1 MQIINKFYKLL
12 NVYIYFIL
20 FSLLIVFFSTT
31 YSNANAFK
39 VSDIE
44 ISSPFELNFEKNHV
58 IDKGFQTSFSE
69 LISMITTSGDKKKI
83 KNVSIKELKGMID
96 SFTIS
101 DEKFINNEYFA
112 NLETTFNKKK
122 ILKFLENKNIF
133 PSIPQRNKVL
143 LFPILVETKDNSI
156 YLFNNNIFY
165 DKWNESKN
173 SYDLLNYLLPSE
185 DIEDLIELQKT
196 SNDMET
202 YDFSK
207 LINKYDIKD
216 NIILII
222 YKEGNSIRTLSKI
235 NLNNDFKIQNKN
247 YPKIN
252 IENNDGFSN
261 IVKSLKQVY
270 EDQWKKNNEINTSI
284 KLPIT
289 ISVNSKKTK
298 KIIELE
304 QVLDSMDLIS
314 EFNILNFNSESI
326 QYKITY
332 NGTPDIFLND
342 MRKNDF
348 KFEMKNNI
356 WILK

>member
-39 VSDIE
+39 VSDIK
-44 ISSPFELNFEKNHV
+44 ISSPFELNFEKNSV
-58 IDKGFQTSFSE
+58 IDKGFQTSFSD
-69 LISMITTSGDKKKI
+69 LLSMITTSGDRKKI
-83 KNVSIKELKGMID
+83 RNVSNKELKGMID

-122 ILKFLENKNIF
+122 ILKFLVNENIF

-143 LFPILVETKDNSI
+143 LFPILVETKDNNI

-165 DKWNESKN
+165 DKWNEQKN

-196 SNDMET
+196 SKDIEN

-216 NIILII
+216 SIILII
-222 YKEGNSIRTLSKI
+222 YKEGSSIRTLSKI
-235 NLNNDFKIQNKN
+235 NLNNTLKIQNKI
-247 YPKIN
+247 YPKIDIMN
-252 IENNDGFSN
+252 EDDFSN
-261 IVKSLKQVY
+261 IVKSLKQLY
-270 EDQWKKNNEINTSI
+270 ENQWKKNNEINTSI

-289 ISVNSKKTK
+289 ISINSKKTK

-304 QVLDSMDLIS
+304 RVLDDMELVSD
-314 EFNILNFNSESI
+314 FNILNFNSESI
-326 QYKITY
+326 LYKIIY
-332 NGTPDIFLND
+332 NGTPNIFLND
-342 MRKNDF
+342 IRKKNI
-348 KFEMKNNI
+348 ELEVKNNVWTI
-356 WILK
+356 K

>member
-44 ISSPFELNFEKNHV
+44 ISSPFELNFEKNSV
-58 IDKGFQTSFSE
+58 IDKGFQTSFSD
-69 LISMITTSGDKKKI
+69 LISMITTSGDRKKI

-143 LFPILVETKDNSI
+143 LFPIIVDTKDNNI

-165 DKWNESKN
+165 DRWNEQKN
-173 SYDLLNYLLPSE
+173 SYDLLDYLLPSE

-196 SNDMET
+196 SKDIET
-202 YDFSK
+202 YDFSN
-207 LINKYDIKD
+207 LITKYDIED
-216 NIILII
+216 SIILII
-222 YKEGNSIRTLSKI
+222 YKESNSVRTLSKV
-235 NLNNDFKIQNKN
+235 NLNNTLKIQNKN
-247 YPKIN
+247 YPKIDIIN
-252 IENNDGFSN
+252 EDNFSN
-261 IVKSLKQVY
+261 IVKSLKQFY

-289 ISVNSKKTK
+289 ISINSKKNK

-304 QVLDSMDLIS
+304 QALGSIDLVS
-314 EFNILNFNSESI
+314 DFNILNFNSEII

-332 NGTPDIFLND
+332 NGTPNIFLND
-342 MRKNDF
+342 MKKKNLEL
-348 KFEMKNNI
+348 EMKNNM
-356 WILK
+356 WIVK

>member
-39 VSDIE
+39 VSNIE
-44 ISSPFELNFEKNHV
+44 ISSPFELNFEKNNV
-58 IDKGFQTSFSE
+58 IDKGFQTSFSD
-69 LISMITTSGDKKKI
+69 LISMITTSGDRKKI
-83 KNVSIKELKGMID
+83 KIASIKELKGMIN

-133 PSIPQRNKVL
+133 PSIPKRNKIL
-143 LFPILVETKDNSI
+143 LFPIVVETKDNNI

-165 DKWNESKN
+165 DKWNDQKN
-173 SYDLLNYLLPSE
+173 SYDLLDYLLPSE
-185 DIEDLIELQKT
+185 DIEDLIELQRT
-196 SNDMET
+196 SKDIET
-202 YDFSK
+202 YDFSN

-216 NIILII
+216 SIILII
-222 YKEGNSIRTLSKI
+222 YKEGNNIRTLSKI
-235 NLNNDFKIQNKN
+235 NLNNTLKIQNKN
-247 YPKIN
+247 YSKIDIVN
-252 IENNDGFSN
+252 VDDFYNV
-261 IVKSLKQVY
+261 VKSLKQLY

-289 ISVNSKKTK
+289 ISINSKKTK
-298 KIIELE
+298 KIVELE
-304 QVLDSMDLIS
+304 QALDSLDLVS
-314 EFNILNFNSESI
+314 DFNILNFNSENI

-332 NGTPDIFLND
+332 NGTPNIFLND
-342 MRKNDF
+342 MREKNLEL
-348 KFEMKNNI
+348 EMENNI
-356 WILK
+356 WTIK

>member
-31 YSNANAFK
+31 YSSANAFK

-44 ISSPFELNFEKNHV
+44 ISSPFELNFKKNSV
-58 IDKGFQTSFSE
+58 IDKGFQISFSN
-69 LISMITTSGDKKKI
+69 LISMITTSGDRKKI
-83 KNVSIKELKGMID
+83 KNVPIKVIKGMID

-122 ILKFLENKNIF
+122 ILKFLEDKNIF

-143 LFPILVETKDNSI
+143 LFPIIIETKDNSI
-156 YLFNNNIFY
+156 YLFNDNIFY
-165 DKWNESKN
+165 DKWNEQKN
-173 SYDLLNYLLPSE
+173 SYDLLDYLLPSE
-185 DIEDLIELQKT
+185 DIEDLIELQKI
-196 SNDMET
+196 SKNIET
-202 YDFSK
+202 YDFSN
-207 LINKYDIKD
+207 LINKYDITD
-216 NIILII
+216 SIILII
-222 YKEGNSIRTLSKI
+222 NKEGSNLRTLSKI
-235 NLNNDFKIQNKN
+235 NLNKSLKLENKN
-247 YPKIN
+247 YSKVDILN
-252 IENNDGFSN
+252 NNDFSN
-261 IVKSLKQVY
+261 IVKSLKQIY

-289 ISVNSKKTK
+289 ISINSKKTK

-304 QVLDSMDLIS
+304 KTLDSMDLVAG
-314 EFNILNFNSESI
+314 FNIVNFNSESI

-332 NGTPDIFLND
+332 NSTPNIFLNN
-342 MRKNDF
+342 MKKNNLEL
-348 KFEMKNNI
+348 EMKNNI
-356 WILK
+356 WTIK

>member
-44 ISSPFELNFEKNHV
+44 ISSPFELNFEKNSV
-58 IDKGFQTSFSE
+58 IDKGFQISFSD
-69 LISMITTSGDKKKI
+69 LISMITTSSDRKKI
-83 KNVSIKELKGMID
+83 KNISIKEVKGMID

-112 NLETTFNKKK
+112 NLETRFNKKK

-133 PSIPQRNKVL
+133 PSIPQKNKVL
-143 LFPILVETKDNSI
+143 LFPILVETKNNNI

-165 DKWNESKN
+165 DKWNEKKN
-173 SYDLLNYLLPSE
+173 SYDLLDYLLPSE
-185 DIEDLIELQKT
+185 DIEVLMELQKT
-196 SNDMET
+196 SKEIET
-202 YDFSK
+202 HDFSG

-222 YKEGNSIRTLSKI
+222 YKEGSSIRTLSKI
-235 NLNNDFKIQNKN
+235 NLNNTLKIHNKN
-247 YPKIN
+247 YPKKDIIN
-252 IENNDGFSN
+252 VDDFSN
-261 IVKSLKQVY
+261 IVKSLKQLY

-284 KLPIT
+284 KLPII
-289 ISVNSKKTK
+289 ISINSKKTK

-304 QVLDSMDLIS
+304 QVLDSIDLVS

-326 QYKITY
+326 RYKIIY
-332 NGTPDIFLND
+332 NGTPNIFLND
-342 MRKNDF
+342 MKKRNLEL
-348 KFEMKNNI
+348 EMKNNT

>member
-20 FSLLIVFFSTT
+20 FSLLIVIFSTT
-31 YSNANAFK
+31 YSNANVFK
-39 VSDIE
+39 VSNVK
-44 ISSPFELNFEKNHV
+44 ISSPFELNFEKNSV
-58 IDKGFQTSFSE
+58 IDRGFQISFSD
-69 LISMITTSGDKKKI
+69 LLSMITTSGDRKKVR
-83 KNVSIKELKGMID
+83 NVSLKELKGMID

-101 DEKFINNEYFA
+101 DEKFIDNEYFA

-122 ILKFLENKNIF
+122 ILKFLENENIF
-133 PSIPQRNKVL
+133 PSIPQRNKVI
-143 LFPILVETKDNSI
+143 LFPILVETKDNNI

-165 DKWNESKN
+165 DKWNEQKN
-173 SYDLLNYLLPSE
+173 SYDLLDYLLPSE

-196 SNDMET
+196 SKDIEA
-202 YDFSK
+202 YDFSN

-235 NLNNDFKIQNKN
+235 NLNNTLKIQNKN
-247 YPKIN
+247 YFKID
-252 IENNDGFSN
+252 IENEDDFSN
-261 IVKSLKQVY
+261 IVKSLKQYY

-289 ISVNSKKTK
+289 ISIDSKKNK
-298 KIIELE
+298 KIIKLE
-304 QVLDSMDLIS
+304 RALDSMDFIS
-314 EFNILNFNSESI
+314 KVNILSFNSESI

-332 NGTPDIFLND
+332 NGTPNIFLND
-342 MRKNDF
+342 MRKR
-348 KFEMKNNI
+348 KLELELKNNI
-356 WILK
+356 WIIK

>member
-1 MQIINKFYKLL
+1 MQIINKFYKSL

-39 VSDIE
+39 VSDVK
-44 ISSPFELNFEKNHV
+44 ISSPFELNFEKNSV
-58 IDKGFQTSFSE
+58 IDKGFQTSFSD
-69 LISMITTSGDKKKI
+69 LLSMITTSGDRKKI
-83 KNVSIKELKGMID
+83 RNVSIKELKGMID

-122 ILKFLENKNIF
+122 ILKFLANENIF

-143 LFPILVETKDNSI
+143 LFPILIETKDNSI

-165 DKWNESKN
+165 DKWNEQKN

-196 SNDMET
+196 SKDIET
-202 YDFSK
+202 YDFSN

-216 NIILII
+216 SIILII
-222 YKEGNSIRTLSKI
+222 YKEGSSVRTLSKI
-235 NLNNDFKIQNKN
+235 NLNNTLKIQNKN
-247 YPKIN
+247 YPKIDIIN
-252 IENNDGFSN
+252 ENDFSN
-261 IVKSLKQVY
+261 IVKNLKQLY

-289 ISVNSKKTK
+289 ISINSKKTK

-304 QVLDSMDLIS
+304 RALDDLDLVS
-314 EFNILNFNSESI
+314 DFNTLNFNSESI
-326 QYKITY
+326 LYRIIY
-332 NGTPDIFLND
+332 NGTPNIFLND
-342 MRKNDF
+342 MRKKNLEL
-348 KFEMKNNI
+348 EMKNNI
-356 WILK
+356 WTIK

>member
-122 ILKFLENKNIF
+122 VLKFLENKNIF

-235 NLNNDFKIQNKN
+235 NLNNDFKILNKN

-252 IENNDGFSN
+252 IENNDDFFN
-261 IVKSLKQVY
+261 IVRSLKQVY

-289 ISVNSKKTK
+289 ISINSKKTK

-348 KFEMKNNI
+348 EFEMKNNI

>member
-44 ISSPFELNFEKNHV
+44 ISSPFELNFEKNSV
-58 IDKGFQTSFSE
+58 IDKGFQTSFSD
-69 LISMITTSGDKKKI
+69 LISMITTSGDRKKI

-122 ILKFLENKNIF
+122 ILKFLENENIF

-143 LFPILVETKDNSI
+143 LFPILVETKDNNI

-165 DKWNESKN
+165 DRWNEQKN
-173 SYDLLNYLLPSE
+173 SYDLLDYLLPSE
-185 DIEDLIELQKT
+185 DIEDLVELQNKYK
-196 SNDMET
+196 NIET
-202 YDFSK
+202 YDFSN
-207 LINKYDIKD
+207 LINKYDIED
-216 NIILII
+216 SIILII
-222 YKEGNSIRTLSKI
+222 YKESNSVRTLSKV
-235 NLNNDFKIQNKN
+235 NLNNTLKIQNKN
-247 YPKIN
+247 YPKIDIIN
-252 IENNDGFSN
+252 EDNFSN
-261 IVKSLKQVY
+261 IVKSLKQFY

-289 ISVNSKKTK
+289 ISINSKKNK

-304 QVLDSMDLIS
+304 KALNSIDLVS
-314 EFNILNFNSESI
+314 DFNILNFNSEII

-332 NGTPDIFLND
+332 NGTPNIFLND
-342 MRKNDF
+342 MKKKNLEL
-348 KFEMKNNI
+348 EMKNNM
-356 WILK
+356 WIVK

>member
-39 VSDIE
+39 VSDVE
-44 ISSPFELNFEKNHV
+44 ISSPFELNFEKNSV
-58 IDKGFQTSFSE
+58 IDKGFQTSFSD
-69 LISMITTSGDKKKI
+69 LISMITTSGDRKKI
-83 KNVSIKELKGMID
+83 KNVPNKELKGMIN

-143 LFPILVETKDNSI
+143 LFPILIETKNNNI

-165 DKWNESKN
+165 DTWNEQKN
-173 SYDLLNYLLPSE
+173 SYDLLDYLLPSE
-185 DIEDLIELQKT
+185 DIEDLVELQKT
-196 SNDMET
+196 SKDIET
-202 YDFSK
+202 YDFSN

-216 NIILII
+216 SIILII
-222 YKEGNSIRTLSKI
+222 YKEGKSIRTLSKVT
-235 NLNNDFKIQNKN
+235 LNNTLKIQNKN
-247 YPKIN
+247 YSKIN
-252 IENNDGFSN
+252 IVNENDFSN
-261 IVKSLKQVY
+261 IVKSLKQLY

-289 ISVNSKKTK
+289 ISINSKKNK

-304 QVLDSMDLIS
+304 QVLDSMDLVS
-314 EFNILNFNSESI
+314 DFSVLNFNSESI
-326 QYKITY
+326 QYKIIY
-332 NGTPDIFLND
+332 NGTPNIFLSD
-342 MRKNDF
+342 MREKNLELEIKDN
-348 KFEMKNNI
+348 M
-356 WILK
+356 WTLK

>member
-12 NVYIYFIL
+12 NVYIYFIS

-31 YSNANAFK
+31 YSNANAFR
-39 VSDIE
+39 VSKIE
-44 ISSPFELNFEKNHV
+44 ISSPFELNFEKNNV
-58 IDKGFQTSFSE
+58 IDKGFQTSFSN
-69 LISMITTSGDKKKI
+69 LISMITTSGDRKKI
-83 KNVSIKELKGMID
+83 KNVSIKEIKGMID

-143 LFPILVETKDNSI
+143 LFPILIETKNNNI

-165 DKWNESKN
+165 DKWNEQKN
-173 SYDLLNYLLPSE
+173 SYDLLDYLLPSE
-185 DIEDLIELQKT
+185 DIEDLIELQKI
-196 SNDMET
+196 SKDIET
-202 YDFSK
+202 YDFSN

-222 YKEGNSIRTLSKI
+222 YKESNRIRTLSKI
-235 NLNNDFKIQNKN
+235 NLNNNLKIQNKN
-247 YPKIN
+247 YPKLDILN
-252 IENNDGFSN
+252 NNDFSN
-261 IVKSLKQVY
+261 IVENLKQLY

-289 ISVNSKKTK
+289 ISINSKKTK

-304 QVLDSMDLIS
+304 QVLYSLDLVS
-314 EFNILNFNSESI
+314 DFSILNFNSEII

-332 NGTPDIFLND
+332 NGTPNIFLND
-342 MRKNDF
+342 MREKNL
-348 KFEMKNNI
+348 ELELKNNM

>member
-44 ISSPFELNFEKNHV
+44 ISSPFELNFKKNSV
-58 IDKGFQTSFSE
+58 IDKGFQISFSN
-69 LISMITTSGDKKKI
+69 LISMITTSGDRKKI
-83 KNVSIKELKGMID
+83 KNVPVKVLKGMID

-101 DEKFINNEYFA
+101 DEKFIDNKYFA

-143 LFPILVETKDNSI
+143 LFPIIIETGDNSI
-156 YLFNNNIFY
+156 YLFNNNVFY
-165 DKWNESKN
+165 KKWNEQKN

-185 DIEDLIELQKT
+185 DIEDLIELQK
-196 SNDMET
+196 NLKDIET
-202 YDFSK
+202 YDFTK

-216 NIILII
+216 SIILII
-222 YKEGNSIRTLSKI
+222 SIEDKNIRTLSKI
-235 NLNNDFKIQNKN
+235 NLNNSLKLENKN
-247 YPKIN
+247 YFEVDILN
-252 IENNDGFSN
+252 NNDFSN
-261 IVKSLKQVY
+261 IVKSLKQIY

-284 KLPIT
+284 KLPLT
-289 ISVNSKKTK
+289 ISINSKKTK

-304 QVLDSMDLIS
+304 RALDSIDLVAG
-314 EFNILNFNSESI
+314 FNILNFNSKSI

-332 NGTPDIFLND
+332 NGTPNIFLND
-342 MRKNDF
+342 MRKNNLEL
-348 KFEMKNNI
+348 EMKNNI
-356 WILK
+356 WTIK

>member
-12 NVYIYFIL
+12 NVYIYFIS

-31 YSNANAFK
+31 YSNANAFR
-39 VSDIE
+39 VSKIE
-44 ISSPFELNFEKNHV
+44 ISSPFELNFEKNNV
-58 IDKGFQTSFSE
+58 IDKGFQTSFSD
-69 LISMITTSGDKKKI
+69 LISMITTSGDRKKI
-83 KNVSIKELKGMID
+83 KNVSIKEIKGMID

-143 LFPILVETKDNSI
+143 LFPILIETKNNNI

-165 DKWNESKN
+165 DKWNEQKN
-173 SYDLLNYLLPSE
+173 SYDLLDYLLPSE
-185 DIEDLIELQKT
+185 DIEDLIELQKI
-196 SNDMET
+196 SKDIET
-202 YDFSK
+202 YDFSN

-222 YKEGNSIRTLSKI
+222 YKESNRIRTLSKI
-235 NLNNDFKIQNKN
+235 NLNNSLKIQNKN
-247 YPKIN
+247 YPKLDVLN
-252 IENNDGFSN
+252 NNDFSN
-261 IVKSLKQVY
+261 IVENLKQLY

-284 KLPIT
+284 KLPLT
-289 ISVNSKKTK
+289 ISINSKKTK

-304 QVLDSMDLIS
+304 QVLYSLDLVS
-314 EFNILNFNSESI
+314 DFSILNFNSEII

-332 NGTPDIFLND
+332 NGTPNIFLND
-342 MRKNDF
+342 MKEKNL
-348 KFEMKNNI
+348 ELEIKNNM

>member
-1 MQIINKFYKLL
+1 MQIFNKFYKLL

-31 YSNANAFK
+31 YSNANAFR
-39 VSDIE
+39 VSKIE
-44 ISSPFELNFEKNHV
+44 ISSPFELNFEKNNV
-58 IDKGFQTSFSE
+58 IDKGFQTSFSD
-69 LISMITTSGDKKKI
+69 LISMITTSGDRKKI
-83 KNVSIKELKGMID
+83 KNFSIKEIKGMID

-143 LFPILVETKDNSI
+143 LFPILIETKNNNI

-165 DKWNESKN
+165 DKWNEQKN
-173 SYDLLNYLLPSE
+173 SYDLLDYLLPSE
-185 DIEDLIELQKT
+185 DIEDLIELQKI
-196 SNDMET
+196 SKDIET
-202 YDFSK
+202 YDFSN
-207 LINKYDIKD
+207 LINKYDIRD

-222 YKEGNSIRTLSKI
+222 YKESNRIRTLSKI
-235 NLNNDFKIQNKN
+235 NLNNSLKIQNKN
-247 YPKIN
+247 YPKLDILN
-252 IENNDGFSN
+252 NNDFSN
-261 IVKSLKQVY
+261 IVENLKQLY

-289 ISVNSKKTK
+289 ISINSKKTK

-304 QVLDSMDLIS
+304 QVLYSLDLVS
-314 EFNILNFNSESI
+314 DFSILNFNSEII

-332 NGTPDIFLND
+332 NGTPNIFLND
-342 MRKNDF
+342 MKEKNLEL
-348 KFEMKNNI
+348 EMKNNM

>member
-20 FSLLIVFFSTT
+20 FSPLIVFFSTT

-44 ISSPFELNFEKNHV
+44 ISSPFELNFEKNIV
-58 IDKGFQTSFSE
+58 IDNGFQISFSD
-69 LISMITTSGDKKKI
+69 LISMITTSGDRKKI

-143 LFPILVETKDNSI
+143 LFPILIKTKNNNI
-156 YLFNNNIFY
+156 HLFNDNIFY
-165 DKWNESKN
+165 DKWNEQKN
-173 SYDLLNYLLPSE
+173 SYDLLDYLLPSE

-196 SNDMET
+196 SKEIET
-202 YDFSK
+202 YNFSN

-216 NIILII
+216 SIILII
-222 YKEGNSIRTLSKI
+222 YQESNSIRTLSKI
-235 NLNNDFKIQNKN
+235 NLNDTLKIQNKN
-247 YPKIN
+247 YPKIDILN
-252 IENNDGFSN
+252 NNDFSN
-261 IVKSLKQVY
+261 IVKNLKQFY

-284 KLPIT
+284 KLPMT
-289 ISVNSKKTK
+289 ISINSKKTK
-298 KIIELE
+298 KIIKLE
-304 QVLDSMDLIS
+304 QALYSIDLVS
-314 EFNILNFNSESI
+314 DFNILNFNSESI

-332 NGTPDIFLND
+332 NGTPNIFLND
-342 MRKNDF
+342 MRKKNLEL
-348 KFEMKNNI
+348 EMKNNI

>member
-39 VSDIE
+39 VTGVE
-44 ISSPFELNFEKNHV
+44 ISSPFELNFEKNSV
-58 IDKGFQTSFSE
+58 IDKGFQISFSD
-69 LISMITTSGDKKKI
+69 LISMITTSGDRKKI
-83 KNVSIKELKGMID
+83 KNISIKKLKGMID

-101 DEKFINNEYFA
+101 DEKFVNNEYFA

-143 LFPILVETKDNSI
+143 LFPILVETKDNNI

-165 DKWNESKN
+165 DRWNEQKN
-173 SYDLLNYLLPSE
+173 SYDLLDYLLPSE
-185 DIEDLIELQKT
+185 DLEDLIELQKK
-196 SNDMET
+196 SKDIET
-202 YDFSK
+202 YDFSN

-216 NIILII
+216 SIILII
-222 YKEGNSIRTLSKI
+222 YKEGNGIRTLSKV
-235 NLNNDFKIQNKN
+235 NLNNILKIQNKN
-247 YPKIN
+247 YPKTDILN
-252 IENNDGFSN
+252 EDNFSN
-261 IVKSLKQVY
+261 IVKSLKQFY

-289 ISVNSKKTK
+289 ISINSKKTK

-304 QVLDSMDLIS
+304 RVLDSMDLVS
-314 EFNILNFNSESI
+314 DFNILNFNSESV

-332 NGTPDIFLND
+332 NGTPNIFLND
-342 MRKNDF
+342 MRKKNIEL
-348 KFEMKNNI
+348 EMKNNI
-356 WILK
+356 WTIK

>member
-12 NVYIYFIL
+12 NVYIYFIS

-31 YSNANAFK
+31 YSNANAFR
-39 VSDIE
+39 VSKIE
-44 ISSPFELNFEKNHV
+44 ISSPFELNFEKNNV
-58 IDKGFQTSFSE
+58 IDKGFQTSFSD
-69 LISMITTSGDKKKI
+69 LISMITTSGNRKKI
-83 KNVSIKELKGMID
+83 KNVSIKEIKGMID

-143 LFPILVETKDNSI
+143 LFPILIETKNNNI

-165 DKWNESKN
+165 DKWNEQKN
-173 SYDLLNYLLPSE
+173 SYDLLDYLLPSE
-185 DIEDLIELQKT
+185 DIEDLIELQKI
-196 SNDMET
+196 SKDIET
-202 YDFSK
+202 YDFSN

-222 YKEGNSIRTLSKI
+222 YKESNRIRTLSKI
-235 NLNNDFKIQNKN
+235 NLNNSLKIQNKN
-247 YPKIN
+247 YPKLDVLN
-252 IENNDGFSN
+252 NNDFSN
-261 IVKSLKQVY
+261 IVENLKQLY

-289 ISVNSKKTK
+289 ISINSKKTK

-304 QVLDSMDLIS
+304 RVLYSLDLVS
-314 EFNILNFNSESI
+314 DFSILNFNNEFI

-332 NGTPDIFLND
+332 NGTPNIFLND
-342 MRKNDF
+342 MKEKNLEL
-348 KFEMKNNI
+348 EMKNNM

>member
-44 ISSPFELNFEKNHV
+44 ISSPFELNFEKNSV
-58 IDKGFQTSFSE
+58 IDIGFQTSFSY
-69 LISMITTSGDKKKI
+69 LISMITNSGDRKKI
-83 KNVSIKELKGMID
+83 KNISIKELKGMID

-122 ILKFLENKNIF
+122 ILKFLVNKNIF
-133 PSIPQRNKVL
+133 PSIPKRNKVL
-143 LFPILVETKDNSI
+143 LFPILVETKDNNI

-165 DKWNESKN
+165 DRWNEQKN
-173 SYDLLNYLLPSE
+173 SYDLLDYLLPSE

-196 SNDMET
+196 SKDIET
-202 YDFSK
+202 YDFSN
-207 LINKYDIKD
+207 LINKYDIED

-222 YKEGNSIRTLSKI
+222 YKESNSIRTLSKV
-235 NLNNDFKIQNKN
+235 NLNNTLKIQNKN
-247 YPKIN
+247 YPKIDIIN
-252 IENNDGFSN
+252 EDDFSN
-261 IVKSLKQVY
+261 IVKSLKQLY

-289 ISVNSKKTK
+289 ISINSKKNK

-304 QVLDSMDLIS
+304 RVLGNIDLVS
-314 EFNILNFNSESI
+314 DFSVLNFNSESI

-332 NGTPDIFLND
+332 NGTPNIFLND
-342 MRKNDF
+342 MRKKNF
-348 KFEMKNNI
+348 ELEMKNNM
-356 WILK
+356 WTLK

>member
-12 NVYIYFIL
+12 NVYIYFIS

-31 YSNANAFK
+31 YSNANAFR
-39 VSDIE
+39 VSKIE
-44 ISSPFELNFEKNHV
+44 ISSPFELNFEKNNV
-58 IDKGFQTSFSE
+58 IDKGFHTSFSD
-69 LISMITTSGDKKKI
+69 LISMITTSGNRKKI
-83 KNVSIKELKGMID
+83 KNVSIKEIKGMID

-143 LFPILVETKDNSI
+143 LFPILIETKNNNI

-165 DKWNESKN
+165 DKWNEQKN
-173 SYDLLNYLLPSE
+173 SYDLLDYLLPSE
-185 DIEDLIELQKT
+185 DIEDLIELQKI
-196 SNDMET
+196 SKDIET
-202 YDFSK
+202 YDFSN
-207 LINKYDIKD
+207 LINKYDIRD

-222 YKEGNSIRTLSKI
+222 YKESNSIRTLSKV
-235 NLNNDFKIQNKN
+235 NLNNTLKIQNKI
-247 YPKIN
+247 YPKIDIIN
-252 IENNDGFSN
+252 EDDFSN
-261 IVKSLKQVY
+261 IVKSLKQLY

-289 ISVNSKKTK
+289 ISINSKKNK

-304 QVLDSMDLIS
+304 QVLNSTDLVS
-314 EFNILNFNSESI
+314 DFSVLNFNSENI

-332 NGTPDIFLND
+332 NGTPNIFLND
-342 MRKNDF
+342 MRKKNLEL
-348 KFEMKNNI
+348 EMENNI
-356 WILK
+356 WKIK

>member
-44 ISSPFELNFEKNHV
+44 ISSPFELNFEKNSV
-58 IDKGFQTSFSE
+58 IDKGFQISFSD
-69 LISMITTSGDKKKI
+69 LISMITTSGDRKKI

-133 PSIPQRNKVL
+133 PSIPKRNKVL
-143 LFPILVETKDNSI
+143 LFPILVETKDNNI

-165 DKWNESKN
+165 DRWNEHKN
-173 SYDLLNYLLPSE
+173 SYDLLDYLLPSE

-196 SNDMET
+196 SKDIES
-202 YDFSK
+202 YDFSN
-207 LINKYDIKD
+207 LINKYGIEDS
-216 NIILII
+216 IILII
-222 YKEGNSIRTLSKI
+222 YKESNSIRTLSKVK
-235 NLNNDFKIQNKN
+235 LNNTLKIQNKN
-247 YPKIN
+247 YPKIDIIN
-252 IENNDGFSN
+252 EEDFSN
-261 IVKSLKQVY
+261 IVKSLKKLY

-289 ISVNSKKTK
+289 ISINSKKNK

-304 QVLDSMDLIS
+304 TVLGNIDLVS
-314 EFNILNFNSESI
+314 DFSVLNFNSESI

-332 NGTPDIFLND
+332 NGTPNIFLND
-342 MRKNDF
+342 MKKKNF
-348 KFEMKNNI
+348 ELEMKNNM
-356 WILK
+356 WTLK

>member
-1 MQIINKFYKLL
+1 MQIINKFYKLV

-44 ISSPFELNFEKNHV
+44 ISSPFELNFEKNSV
-58 IDKGFQTSFSE
+58 IDIGFQTSFSD
-69 LISMITTSGDKKKI
+69 LISMITTSGDRKKI
-83 KNVSIKELKGMID
+83 KNIPLRELKGMID

-133 PSIPQRNKVL
+133 PSIPKRNKVL
-143 LFPILVETKDNSI
+143 LFPILVETIDNNI

-165 DKWNESKN
+165 DRWNEQKN
-173 SYDLLNYLLPSE
+173 SYDLLDYLLPSE
-185 DIEDLIELQKT
+185 DIENLIELQKT
-196 SNDMET
+196 SKDIET
-202 YDFSK
+202 YDFSN
-207 LINKYDIKD
+207 LINKYDIED

-222 YKEGNSIRTLSKI
+222 YKESNSIRTLSKV
-235 NLNNDFKIQNKN
+235 NLNNTLKIQNKN
-247 YPKIN
+247 YPKIDIIN
-252 IENNDGFSN
+252 EDDFSN
-261 IVKSLKQVY
+261 IVKSLKQLY

-289 ISVNSKKTK
+289 ISINSKKTK

-304 QVLDSMDLIS
+304 RALDSLDLVS
-314 EFNILNFNSESI
+314 DFSVLNFNSENI

-332 NGTPDIFLND
+332 NGTPNIFLND
-342 MRKNDF
+342 MRKKNLEL
-348 KFEMKNNI
+348 EMKNNM
-356 WILK
+356 WIVK

>member
-39 VSDIE
+39 VSNIE
-44 ISSPFELNFEKNHV
+44 ISSPFELNFEKNNV
-58 IDKGFQTSFSE
+58 IDKGFQTSFSN
-69 LISMITTSGDKKKI
+69 LISMITTSGDRKKI
-83 KNVSIKELKGMID
+83 KIASIKELKGMID

-133 PSIPQRNKVL
+133 PSIPKRNKIL
-143 LFPILVETKDNSI
+143 LFPIVVETKDNNI

-165 DKWNESKN
+165 DKWNDQKN
-173 SYDLLNYLLPSE
+173 SYDLLDYLLPSE
-185 DIEDLIELQKT
+185 DIEDLIELQRT
-196 SNDMET
+196 SKDIET
-202 YDFSK
+202 YDFSN

-216 NIILII
+216 SIILII
-222 YKEGNSIRTLSKI
+222 YKEGNNIRTLSKI
-235 NLNNDFKIQNKN
+235 NLNNTLKIQNKN
-247 YPKIN
+247 YSKIDIVN
-252 IENNDGFSN
+252 VDDFYNV
-261 IVKSLKQVY
+261 VKSLKQLY

-289 ISVNSKKTK
+289 ISINSKKTK
-298 KIIELE
+298 KIVELE
-304 QVLDSMDLIS
+304 QALDSLDLVS
-314 EFNILNFNSESI
+314 DFNILNFNSENI

-332 NGTPDIFLND
+332 NGTPNIFLND
-342 MRKNDF
+342 MREKNLEL
-348 KFEMKNNI
+348 EMENNI
-356 WILK
+356 WTIK